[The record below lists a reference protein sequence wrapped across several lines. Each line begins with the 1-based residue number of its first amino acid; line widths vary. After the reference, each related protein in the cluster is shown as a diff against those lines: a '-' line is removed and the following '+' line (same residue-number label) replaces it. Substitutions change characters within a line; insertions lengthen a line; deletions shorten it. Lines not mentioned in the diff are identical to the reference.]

1 MRFFKKNPKID
12 GLICVNGKMMDD
24 TTVVCGDTFA
34 IFADSSTFPGALP
47 RLVEVQFGD
56 LGEEERVQVKEFA
69 DEQASKPPKTLGVVM
84 SENFLVQSGGAID
97 LKNKPAPLRPKLTSK
112 KDKNKEGFV
121 QKEVPPKK
129 VLPVLAEQ
137 YSVVDFIEKFKG
149 VTDKNARQILEAF
162 KTIDDI
168 ANASNAQF
176 RKVGVQPNFYERLR
190 KQAKGEA
197 IREKAAIG

>member
-1 MRFFKKNPKID
+1 MRFFKKNPEIKSQ
-12 GLICVNGKMMDD
+12 ICVNGKMLDD
-24 TTVVCGDTFA
+24 STVVCGEEFIAFA
-34 IFADSSTFPGALP
+34 NPATFPGTVT

-56 LGEEERVQVKEFA
+56 LGEEEQAQVKDFA

-84 SENFLVQSGGAID
+84 SENFLVQSGGAVD
-97 LKNKPAPLRPKLTSK
+97 LKNRPAPLRPKLTSK

-168 ANASNAQF
+168 ANASNTQF

>member
-24 TTVVCGDTFA
+24 TTVVCGDAFVML
-34 IFADSSTFPGALP
+34 ADPSTFPGMLP

-56 LGEEERVQVKEFA
+56 LSQEEQTQVKEFA
-69 DEQASKPPKTLGVVM
+69 DEQASKPPRTLGVVT
-84 SENFLVQSGGAID
+84 SENFLVHDGAID
-97 LKNKPAPLRPKLTSK
+97 LKNKLAPLKSKLTAK
-112 KDKNKEGFV
+112 KDKKEEEFP

-137 YSVVDFIEKFKG
+137 YPVVDFIEKFKG
-149 VTDKNARQILEAF
+149 VTDKNARKILDAF
-162 KTIDDI
+162 ETIDDL

-176 RKVGVQPNFYERLR
+176 RKAGVQPNFYERLR

-197 IREKAAIG
+197 IKEKAALG